1 MSVDSKPLPM
11 VSIRSDEEDY
21 FVRTPQK
28 TISEILET
36 TKVERC
42 FLRCTIAAID
52 SDLGLHY
59 MSCKG
64 CGTKIDMLHN
74 NLCAE
79 GTYELDRRFM
89 FYCTKCKVLNPKRS
103 LRPKLH
109 LVVLDDTGHTKLLV
123 LDSIALQLL
132 HQPFS
137 HAMTPIKDNG
147 DTSVLRTALTKL
159 VGKTYLFKIII
170 DRNNYQYKDDTFKV
184 AKIITSPCMMNEFDV
199 SPYPK
204 GCSNTF
210 SPEFYKVSQTPE
222 HAMLVPGSSYR
233 SSKCKIMTPAKREV
247 SPIESLEASAYL
259 SADTKPGASFWIKK
273 EKH

>member
-1 MSVDSKPLPM
+1 M
-11 VSIRSDEEDY
+11 SDEKDY

-28 TISEILET
+28 TISGILET
-36 TKVERC
+36 
-42 FLRCTIAAID
+42 
-52 SDLGLHY
+52 
-59 MSCKG
+59 
-64 CGTKIDMLHN
+64 
-74 NLCAE
+74 
-79 GTYELDRRFM
+79 
-89 FYCTKCKVLNPKRS
+89 TKCKVLNPKRS

-137 HAMTPIKDNG
+137 HSMTPIKDNG

-170 DRNNYQYKDDTFKV
+170 DRNNYQYKYDTFKV
-184 AKIITSPCMMNEFDV
+184 AKIITSPYMMNEFDV

-210 SPEFYKVSQTPE
+210 STEFYKVSQTPE
-222 HAMLVPGSSYR
+222 DSMLVHGSSYR
-233 SSKCKIMTPAKREV
+233 SSKCKRMTPAKRKG
-247 SPIESLEASAYL
+247 SPIESLEANAYV

-273 EKH
+273 EKP